1 MSHHFPQDFLWGA
14 ASAANQYE
22 GGWQEGGKGVSIC
35 DIYQGGD
42 LHTARV
48 VTPEIKPDVF
58 YPNHHGTDFYHR
70 YAEDIRLLGEMGLK
84 CFRFSIAWSR
94 IFPQGIE
101 QEPNAEGLRFYDN
114 VLDELEKYG
123 IEPLVTLSHYE
134 MPYELTKRYGGWDNR
149 ELIAHFNRYAEAV
162 MTHFRGRVRR
172 WLTFNEINILTLP
185 FGAFL
190 GGGMIFPQGEDD
202 AQRRYQAMHHQL
214 VASALTVRKG
224 HEIDAENQLGC
235 MLAYFTSYPRTC
247 APRDIELQQQWNE
260 EHNSIAGDVH
270 VRGHY
275 PAWAQRFF
283 RENSITLQQQ
293 PEDAEILRQGTVDF
307 YTFSYYNSV
316 CVGEKDEHTVASGNG
331 HIDALDNPYLQA
343 SEWGWQ
349 IDPKGLR
356 TVLNVLTQRYPA
368 TPLMVVEN
376 GLGAID
382 KVEADGSIHDDYRIS
397 YLRDHIAQVGEA
409 VADGVNVI
417 GYTPWSAVDIVSAG
431 TGEYRKRYGF
441 VYVNRHDDGTGDFS
455 RSLKDSY
462 FWYRGVI
469 QSNGEKLD

>member
-1 MSHHFPQDFLWGA
+1 M
-14 ASAANQYE
+14 
-22 GGWQEGGKGVSIC
+22 
-35 DIYQGGD
+35 
-42 LHTARV
+42 
-48 VTPEIKPDVF
+48 
-58 YPNHHGTDFYHR
+58 
-70 YAEDIRLLGEMGLK
+70 K

-101 QEPNAEGLRFYDN
+101 QQPNAEGLRFYDN

-134 MPYELTKRYGGWDNR
+134 MPYELSKIYGGWDNR
-149 ELIAHFNRYAEAV
+149 ELIGHFTRYADAV
-162 MTHFRGRVRR
+162 MSHFRGRVRR

-190 GGGMIFPQGEDD
+190 GGGMIFPEGEDNP
-202 AQRRYQAMHHQL
+202 QRRYQAMHHQL
-214 VASALTVRKG
+214 VASALTVRRG
-224 HEIDAENQLGC
+224 HEIDADNQIGC
-235 MLAYFTSYPRTC
+235 MLAYLTSYPRTC

-260 EHNSIAGDVH
+260 KHNSIAGDVH

-283 RENSITLQQQ
+283 RENDISLQQQ

-331 HIDALDNPYLQA
+331 HIDALDNPYLKA

-356 TVLNVLTQRYPA
+356 TVLNVLTQRYPT
-368 TPLMVVEN
+368 TPLMIVEN

-409 VADGVNVI
+409 LADGVNVI

-441 VYVNRHDDGTGDFS
+441 VYVNRHDDGTGDFA

-462 FWYRGVI
+462 YWYRDVI
-469 QSNGEKLD
+469 QSNREKLD